1 MLWIA
6 LAVVVV
12 VSGWVGVHMVGQALV
27 PKAAPVL
34 SHGEMEALLATADPQ
49 VTPRPSGDG
58 DVDHDDQTPGP
69 GQSTHGP
76 QTPPPDKGSPSASA
90 SPSEPGVTT
99 VYRTF
104 RSRGGSAV
112 VSCTGSRIA
121 LASWSPSVGYRTA
134 EKQQQASEVEVTFQ
148 GPAGESNIQARCVSG
163 TPVVQ
168 IDSGGE
174 SGDG

>member
-6 LAVVVV
+6 LAAVVV

-49 VTPRPSGDG
+49 IPSRPSGDG
-58 DVDHDDQTPGP
+58 DVDHDDQTPAPGPSKP
-69 GQSTHGP
+69 GQ
-76 QTPPPDKGSPSASA
+76 QTRPPDKGRPSAS
-90 SPSEPGVTT
+90 PTEPAVST

-121 LASWSPSVGYRTA
+121 LASWSPAVGYRTA

-148 GPAGESNIQARCVSG
+148 GPAGESSIQARCVSG

-168 IDSGGE
+168 IDSGGG